1 MAVTK
6 RERNLLATTIT
17 VVVVVVNFFVVRPLW
32 RNWRSA
38 GERLKT
44 QQRELAL
51 MVVTIG
57 HKKQW
62 QTQYD
67 ELQQSLGQRAESFQQ
82 SSDVG
87 KKILDVAKSSG
98 VQISSS
104 RPMLEED
111 KGVYRVFPMQLTVE
125 ATTDS
130 LVRFLFELQTAAGFM
145 SVEQLQVAPRTENQ
159 GILRCEIQVRALAAK
174 PAGAKS

>member
-6 RERNLLATTIT
+6 RERNLLVITIT
-17 VVVVVVNFFVVRPLW
+17 AIILGVNYFVVVPLL

-38 GERLKT
+38 GDRLRT
-44 QQRELAL
+44 QQQLLAV
-51 MVVTIG
+51 MEATID
-57 HKKQW
+57 HEKQW

-67 ELQQSLGQRAESFQQ
+67 ELKQSLGQRAESFQQ

-104 RPMLEED
+104 RPMAEED
-111 KGVYRVFPMQLTVE
+111 KGVYRVLPEQVALE

-130 LVRFLFELQTAAGFM
+130 LVRFLFELQTAAGFI
-145 SVEQLQVAPRTENQ
+145 SVEQLQVTPRTENQ
-159 GILRCEIQVRALAAK
+159 SILRCDIQVRALAAK
-174 PAGAKS
+174 TVRAKS

>member
-1 MAVTK
+1 MAMTK
-6 RERNLLATTIT
+6 RERNLLVTTVT
-17 VVVVVVNFFVVRPLW
+17 VVILIVNVFVVRPLW
-32 RNWRSA
+32 QKWQVA
-38 GERLKT
+38 GEQVKT
-44 QQRELAL
+44 QQRELDL
-51 MVVTIG
+51 MEATIA
-57 HKKQW
+57 HEKQW

-67 ELQQSLGQRAESFQQ
+67 ELKQSLGQRAESFQQ

-87 KKILDVAKSSG
+87 KKILDVAKTSG

-104 RPMLEED
+104 RPMAEED
-111 KGVYRVFPMQLTVE
+111 KGVYRVFPEQLAVE

-159 GILRCEIQVRALAAK
+159 SILRCDIQVRALAAK